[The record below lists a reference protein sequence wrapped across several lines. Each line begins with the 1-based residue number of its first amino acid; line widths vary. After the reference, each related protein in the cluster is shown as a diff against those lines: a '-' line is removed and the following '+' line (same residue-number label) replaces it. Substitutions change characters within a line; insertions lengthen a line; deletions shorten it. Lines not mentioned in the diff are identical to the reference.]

1 MKFNHVAQRCEYDG
15 NCNGDGDGD
24 EDVDEDE
31 DGNDWDGD
39 GDGDGD
45 GDTCNCFRRGPDKSH
60 VAVSGSR
67 RAWRP

>member
-1 MKFNHVAQRCEYDG
+1 M
-15 NCNGDGDGD
+15 D
-24 EDVDEDE
+24 EDEDEDE

-39 GDGDGD
+39 GG
-45 GDTCNCFRRGPDKSH
+45 GDTCNCFRREPDKSH